1 MIQVEIGSKNKL
13 QDEVCRKL
21 GLEKAE
27 GCVSAIRIRILIRTT
42 VDILLFIAIVGG
54 SGPGRGFDCD
64 VVPQDAA
71 AGHAEGSQNA
81 SVGIGGA
88 LLCTHRIE
96 MMFV

>member
-1 MIQVEIGSKNKL
+1 MEIGSKNKL

-54 SGPGRGFDCD
+54 LGLVGALIVMWYRKTLRRDMQKEVKMQVS
-64 VVPQDAA
+64 
-71 AGHAEGSQNA
+71 A
-81 SVGIGGA
+81 SVEHYFA
-88 LLCTHRIE
+88 LTE
-96 MMFV
+96 SK